1 MRKHLFVFRCVAL
14 LAATAAAQSYTAVMT
29 GGAEVPNP
37 GDADGTGVALITI
50 DGTTVRY
57 SIVTQNIL
65 ESADINRVGSA

>member
-37 GDADGTGVALITI
+37 VP
-50 DGTTVRY
+50 TVPVSR
-57 SIVTQNIL
+57 
-65 ESADINRVGSA
+65 